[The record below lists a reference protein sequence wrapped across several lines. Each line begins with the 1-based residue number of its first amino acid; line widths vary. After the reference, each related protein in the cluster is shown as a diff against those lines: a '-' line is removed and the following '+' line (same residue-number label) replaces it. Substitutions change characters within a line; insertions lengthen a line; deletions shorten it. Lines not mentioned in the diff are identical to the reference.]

1 MPAYIY
7 GLIMLEKDIKKGQ
20 SIRVLGGTTEA
31 LYHTMTQNG
40 IQHSAKENA
49 IMASDL
55 VILIS
60 LTFNRFSL
68 SSAWA
73 VEAMFRL

>member
-1 MPAYIY
+1 
-7 GLIMLEKDIKKGQ
+7 MLEKDIKKGQ

-31 LYHTMTQNG
+31 LYHHNDPKWNPTQCKGKRNNG
-40 IQHSAKENA
+40 ER
-49 IMASDL
+49 DL